1 MSIDRAP
8 IAVALDAEDLRS
20 ACAWA
25 KAVGPY
31 VSHVKVGLQGYL
43 RDGAA
48 GVDAIRAAAGPEVEL
63 FLDLK
68 LHDIPNTVAGAS
80 RSVAALHPSLLTVH
94 GAGGAAMVAAA
105 AAALPETRITA
116 ISVLTSLDES
126 DLAAIGLAGP
136 TGAAAI
142 RLANLAVAAGA
153 RAVVCSPLEVAAI
166 RAALGPAVM
175 LVTPG
180 VRPAGSDVG
189 DQRRVATPA
198 QAIADGSDLLV
209 IGRPITGAPDP
220 GAAALSIARSLG
232 Y

>member
-1 MSIDRAP
+1 MRAGRAP
-8 IAVALDAEDLRS
+8 IAVALDAEDLQT

-43 RDGAA
+43 RDGVP
-48 GVDAIRAAAGPEVEL
+48 GVDAIRAAAGPQVEL

-80 RSVAALHPSLLTVH
+80 RSVAALQPSLLTVH
-94 GAGGAAMVAAA
+94 GTGGAAMVAAA
-105 AAALPETRITA
+105 VAALPQTRITA

-126 DLAAIGLAGP
+126 DLEAIGLAGP
-136 TGAAAI
+136 ASAAAI
-142 RLANLAVAAGA
+142 RLATLAVAAGA
-153 RAVVCSPLEVAAI
+153 RAVVCSPLEVAMI
-166 RAALGPAVM
+166 REALGPDVM

-180 VRPAGSDVG
+180 VRPVGSEVG

-198 QAIADGSDLLV
+198 KAIADGSDLLV

-220 GAAALSIARSLG
+220 GAAARAIGQALG